1 VPNDGLGSRL
11 SDKLRQI
18 AAIIFI
24 IYALVSGFAPVMDN
38 VDLGW
43 HVAQG
48 RWMVQHFA
56 FYRHDAFN
64 YPNLGHAVIDE
75 YPLFQVVLYAFW
87 SLGWWGPCLL
97 TSALLAAL
105 LVVLM
110 RAAKGADPY
119 LQSRLLAAMGMM
131 LLLLHVGSM
140 LRPHLV
146 SYLCLATLGAFLIK
160 HRDPRSWTEFWPMAL
175 LQIAWTNCH
184 SAFVIGPAMVGLF
197 GAEATL
203 RRWWRESAFPRATA
217 LAWLGAFVFV
227 LLACLVNPYGVARFQ
242 PPFVQEHLESIRAY
256 VGEMEPLPA
265 GVQTSFFY
273 FLAFFGVWFVLSRPQ
288 WRGLS
293 LAFVLL
299 AAFFFLEALDARKAW
314 PIFGVMLPLVVL
326 SERAFAAPRE
336 KQASVG
342 LLAANFAI
350 ASCIVAALV
359 ATWQAI
365 PGQWREVTAGHSELS
380 HEAVAWMKAHN
391 IQGKLFHRCEDGG
404 LLQMEGFTQTFSD
417 TGFGKFDEAFIHE
430 TGLVNERP
438 ALVPRYLAAYKPDYV
453 VCSNWC
459 YQWPYYLKQTGWR
472 LIFYSPNSSVWTRSE
487 TRPDLP
493 TVSDDQIEAAFDL
506 DLNANGMPSDIALLG
521 RNIIAL
527 NSLGLGD
534 FSYTKLTGL
543 PQEYHEAAWY
553 WEAARILCFD
563 PPPFT
568 SAQRSALAESTGA
581 HGINFHTCAPFAAED
596 LAAQAHGKAVL
607 STLKSFRSDTLANST
622 AQLLVKSELEW
633 NDPDALILA
642 RRTDCWDLRNGRHWM
657 YLAEAEERWGSL
669 DAARAAWRKA
679 VFYYP
684 DDDELM
690 KAAADFAAKHDDAQ
704 LKQTIA
710 DSAKVYGAP

>member
-1 VPNDGLGSRL
+1 MGPRL
-11 SDKLRQI
+11 TDKLRQI
-18 AAIIFI
+18 ASIIFI
-24 IYALVSGFAPVMDN
+24 IYAFVAGFVPVMDN

-87 SLGWWGPCLL
+87 SVGWWGPCLL
-97 TSALLAAL
+97 TSALLVAL
-105 LVVLM
+105 LVVLI
-110 RAAKGADPY
+110 RATKGADAF
-119 LQSRLLAAMGMM
+119 LQSRVLAAIGMM
-131 LLLLHVGSM
+131 LLLLHVGSI

-160 HRDPRSWTEFWPMAL
+160 HRDARSWTEFRPVAL

-184 SAFVIGPAMVGLF
+184 SAFVIGPALVGLF
-197 GAEATL
+197 GAEVTL
-203 RRWWRESAFPRATA
+203 RHWIADRTFPRAAAFT
-217 LAWLGAFVFV
+217 WLGAFALV
-227 LLACLVNPYGVARFQ
+227 LLACFVNPDGYARFQ
-242 PPFVQEHLESIRAY
+242 PPLVQEHLESIRAY

-265 GVQTSFFY
+265 SVQGSFFW
-273 FLAFFGVWFVLSRPQ
+273 FLAFFALWFVLSRPQ

-299 AAFFFLEALDARKAW
+299 AAFFFHEALDARKAW

-326 SERAFAAPRE
+326 SERAFATPRE
-336 KQASVG
+336 KQAGFG

-350 ASCIVAALV
+350 ASSIVAALV

-365 PGQWREVTAGHSELS
+365 PGQWREIAAGHSELS

-459 YQWPYYLKQTGWR
+459 FQWPYYLKQEGWR
-472 LIFYSPNSSVWTRSE
+472 LVFYSQNSSVWTRSE
-487 TRPDLP
+487 TRPDLK
-493 TVSDDQIEAAFDL
+493 TVTDDGIKAAFDR
-506 DLNANGMPSDIALLG
+506 DLASNGIPPEIALYG

-534 FSYTKLTGL
+534 FAYAKMNNQIS
-543 PQEYHEAAWY
+543 ADWY
-553 WEAARILCFD
+553 WEAARLMSYGE
-563 PPPFT
+563 PPASPRQADFMKTASDGYNAGECEFYALGVYERGDWEKALGYSPSDFSKFTNT
-568 SAQRSALAESTGA
+568 SAQLVLRIELDRDIPSSYTLPNALA
-581 HGINFHTCAPFAAED
+581 
-596 LAAQAHGKAVL
+596 
-607 STLKSFRSDTLANST
+607 
-622 AQLLVKSELEW
+622 
-633 NDPDALILA
+633 LA
-642 RRTDCWDLRNGRHWM
+642 RRTDCWDLRNGKHWQ

-690 KAAADFAAKHDDAQ
+690 KAAADFAAKHDDAA
-704 LKQTIA
+704 LKQAIA
-710 DSAKVYGAP
+710 DSAKVYGAQ

>member
-1 VPNDGLGSRL
+1 MGPRL
-11 SDKLRQI
+11 TDKLRQI
-18 AAIIFI
+18 AALIFI
-24 IYALVSGFAPVMDN
+24 IYALVAGFAPVMDN

-56 FYRHDAFN
+56 FYRHDVFN

-87 SLGWWGPCLL
+87 SVGWWGPCLL
-97 TSALLAAL
+97 TSALLIAL

-110 RAAKGADPY
+110 RAAKGADAF
-119 LQSRLLAAMGMM
+119 LQSRLLAAFGMM
-131 LLLLHVGSM
+131 LLLLHIGSL

-146 SYLCLATLGAFLIK
+146 SYLCLATLGVFLIR

-175 LQIAWTNCH
+175 LQIAWTNSH

-197 GAEATL
+197 GAEVTL
-203 RRWWRESAFPRATA
+203 RRWWRDRIFPKTTA
-217 LAWLGAFVFV
+217 LTWLGAFALV
-227 LLACLVNPYGVARFQ
+227 LLACFVNPYGVARFQ
-242 PPFVQEHLESIRAY
+242 PPLIQEHLESIRAY

-265 GVQTSFFY
+265 GAQRSFFY
-273 FLAFFGVWFVLSRPQ
+273 FLAFFGAWFVLSRPQ

-293 LAFVLL
+293 LAFVVL
-299 AAFFFLEALDARKAW
+299 AAFFFHEALDARKAW

-336 KQASVG
+336 KQAGVG

-359 ATWQAI
+359 ATWQ
-365 PGQWREVTAGHSELS
+365 GQPAQWHEVRLGHSELS
-380 HEAVAWMKAHN
+380 HEAVAWMKSHN
-391 IQGKLFHRCEDGG
+391 IQGKIFHRCEDGG
-404 LLQMEGFTQTFSD
+404 LLQMEGFPQTFSD

-459 YQWPYYLKQTGWR
+459 YQWPYYLKQAGWR
-472 LIFYSPNSSVWTRSE
+472 LIFYRPNSLVWTRIGI
-487 TRPDLP
+487 RPDLP
-493 TVSDDQIEAAFDL
+493 TVTETEIRAMSDDQIASSHV
-506 DLNANGMPSDIALLG
+506 PSNIALFG
-521 RNIIAL
+521 RNVLAL
-527 NSLGLGD
+527 NSLGFGD
-534 FSYTKLTGL
+534 SAYVQLTTTSPDFARQG
-543 PQEYHEAAWY
+543 WY
-553 WEAARILCFD
+553 WEAALILCFD
-563 PPPFT
+563 VPPLSPELRKEFSDRVPWLQQT
-568 SAQRSALAESTGA
+568 DPALATA
-581 HGINFHTCAPFAAED
+581 TNAFTAYAVHAAGHD
-596 LAAQAHGKAVL
+596 AKALAALRGTPLNNASAEL
-607 STLKSFRSDTLANST
+607 LAK
-622 AQLLVKSELEW
+622 LELDR
-633 NDPDALILA
+633 NDPAALELA
-642 RRTDCWDLRNGRHWM
+642 RRTDCWDLRNGKHWQ

-669 DAARAAWRKA
+669 DTARAAWRKA

-690 KAAADFAAKHDDAQ
+690 KAAADFAVKHDDAA
-704 LKQTIA
+704 LKQAIT
-710 DSAKVYGAP
+710 DSAKVYGAQ

>member
-1 VPNDGLGSRL
+1 MGPRL
-11 SDKLRQI
+11 TAKLHFI
-18 AAIIFI
+18 AALLFVV
-24 IYALVSGFAPVMDN
+24 YAMCAGFAPVMDN

-48 RWMVQHFA
+48 RWMVQHLA
-56 FYRHDAFN
+56 FYSHDAFN
-64 YPNLGHAVIDE
+64 YPNLGHAIIDE

-97 TSALLAAL
+97 TSALLVTL

-110 RAAKGADPY
+110 RGAKGADAF
-119 LQSRLLAAMGMM
+119 LQSRLLAALGMM
-131 LLLLHVGSM
+131 LLLLHIGSL

-146 SYLCLATLGAFLIK
+146 SYVCLATLGVFLIR
-160 HRDPRSWTEFWPMAL
+160 HREAHSWKEFWPMAL
-175 LQIAWTNCH
+175 LQIAWTNSH
-184 SAFVIGPAMVGLF
+184 SAFVIGPALVGLF
-197 GAEATL
+197 GVEVTL
-203 RRWWRESAFPRATA
+203 RSWWRERIFPRAAA
-217 LAWLGAFVFV
+217 LTWLGAFAFV

-265 GVQTSFFY
+265 GAQHAFFY
-273 FLAFFGVWFVLSRPQ
+273 FLIFFALWFVLSRPQ

-299 AAFFFLEALDARKAW
+299 AAFFFHEALDARKAW

-336 KQASVG
+336 KEAGVG
-342 LLAANFAI
+342 LLAANFSI
-350 ASCIVAALV
+350 ASCIVASLV

-365 PGQWREVTAGHSELS
+365 PGQWKEIAAGHSELS

-404 LLQMEGFTQTFSD
+404 LLQMEGFPQTFSD

-438 ALVPRYLAAYKPDYV
+438 ALIPRYLAAYKPDYV

-459 YQWPYYLKQTGWR
+459 FQWPYYLKQAGWR
-472 LIFYSPNSSVWTRSE
+472 LIFYSPNSSVWTQAE
-487 TRPDLP
+487 TRTELP
-493 TVSDDQIEAAFDL
+493 TVTDDEIKTAFDH
-506 DLNANGMPSDIALLG
+506 DMKANGVPLDIALFG
-521 RNIIAL
+521 RSIIAL
-527 NSLGLGD
+527 NSLGLSD
-534 FSYTKLTGL
+534 FASGKLAGRSVES
-543 PQEYHEAAWY
+543 QHEPWY
-553 WEAARILCFD
+553 WEAARLLYFDEPKVSPVIREQFMNASRLSRTFDDNIEEFYALCLDANGNTKDALSILKATPPAQLPD
-563 PPPFT
+563 PFVTTLLKIELGQNDP
-568 SAQRSALAESTGA
+568 AALA
-581 HGINFHTCAPFAAED
+581 
-596 LAAQAHGKAVL
+596 
-607 STLKSFRSDTLANST
+607 
-622 AQLLVKSELEW
+622 
-633 NDPDALILA
+633 LA
-642 RRTDCWDLRNGRHWM
+642 RRTDCWDLRNGKHWQ

-690 KAAADFAAKHDDAQ
+690 KAASEFAAKHDDAE
-704 LKQTIA
+704 LKQAIA

>member
-1 VPNDGLGSRL
+1 MGPRL
-11 SDKLRQI
+11 TDKLRQI
-18 AAIIFI
+18 AALLFI
-24 IYALVSGFAPVMDN
+24 TYALVAGFAPVMDN

-56 FYRHDAFN
+56 FYRHDVFN

-87 SLGWWGPCLL
+87 SVGWWGPSLL
-97 TSALLAAL
+97 TSALLVAL

-110 RAAKGADPY
+110 RAAKGADAF
-119 LQSRLLAAMGMM
+119 LQSRLLAALGMM
-131 LLLLHVGSM
+131 LLLLHIGSL

-146 SYLCLATLGAFLIK
+146 SYLCLATLGAFLIR
-160 HRDPRSWTEFWPMAL
+160 HRHPRSWTEFWPMAL
-175 LQIAWTNCH
+175 LQIAWTNSH

-197 GAEATL
+197 GAEVTL
-203 RRWWRESAFPRATA
+203 RRWWGECTFPRAAA
-217 LAWLGAFVFV
+217 LMWLAAFALV
-227 LLACLVNPYGVARFQ
+227 LLACFVNPYGVARFQ
-242 PPFVQEHLESIRAY
+242 PPLIQEHLESIRAY

-265 GVQTSFFY
+265 GAQSSFFY
-273 FLAFFGVWFVLSRPQ
+273 FIAFFGAWFVLSRPQ

-293 LAFVLL
+293 LAFVVL

-314 PIFGVMLPLVVL
+314 PIFGVMLPLIVL

-336 KQASVG
+336 KQAGVG

-350 ASCIVAALV
+350 ATCIVAALV
-359 ATWQAI
+359 ATWQSI
-365 PGQWREVTAGHSELS
+365 PNQWREVAVGHSELS
-380 HEAVAWMKAHN
+380 YEAIAWMKANH

-404 LLQMEGFTQTFSD
+404 LLQIEGFPQTFSD

-459 YQWPYYLKQTGWR
+459 YQWPYYLKQAGWR
-472 LIFYSPNSSVWTRSE
+472 IIFYSPNSSVWTWPE
-487 TRPDLP
+487 TRTDLP
-493 TVSDDQIEAAFDL
+493 TVTDNEIKSAFEHDL
-506 DLNANGMPSDIALLG
+506 AENGVPSQIALYG
-521 RNIIAL
+521 RNLIAL

-534 FSYTKLTGL
+534 FAIGKLKHSISRS
-543 PQEYHEAAWY
+543 QFAWA
-553 WEAARILCFD
+553 WEAARIICFE
-563 PPPFT
+563 PPAATETARQSLQIYADTTKNDSPALREF
-568 SAQRSALAESTGA
+568 SAYWAQGNPAKAKTILQMYPNYPLHNAE
-581 HGINFHTCAPFAAED
+581 
-596 LAAQAHGKAVL
+596 
-607 STLKSFRSDTLANST
+607 
-622 AQLLVKSELEW
+622 AQLFLKIELDQS
-633 NDPDALILA
+633 DPAALPLA

-684 DDDELM
+684 DDGELM
-690 KAAADFAAKHDDAQ
+690 KAAAEFAAKHDDAE
-704 LKQTIA
+704 LKQAIA
-710 DSAKVYGAP
+710 DSAKVYGVQ

>member
-1 VPNDGLGSRL
+1 MGPRL
-11 SDKLRQI
+11 TDKLRLI
-18 AAIIFI
+18 AAIIFLA
-24 IYALVSGFAPVMDN
+24 YALVAGFVPVMDN

-87 SLGWWGPCLL
+87 CVGWWGPCLL
-97 TSALLAAL
+97 TSALLVAL
-105 LVVLM
+105 LVVLV
-110 RAAKGADPY
+110 RAAKGADPF
-119 LQSRLLAAMGMM
+119 LQSRLLAAIGMM
-131 LLLLHVGSM
+131 LLLLHVGSL

-175 LQIAWTNCH
+175 LQIAWTNSH
-184 SAFVIGPAMVGLF
+184 SAFVICPALVGLF
-197 GAEATL
+197 GAEVTL
-203 RRWWRESAFPRATA
+203 RRWWRERTFPRATA
-217 LAWLGAFVFV
+217 LTWLGALAFV
-227 LLACLVNPYGVARFQ
+227 LLACFVNPYGVARFY
-242 PPFVQEHLESIRAY
+242 PPLVQEHLESIRAY

-265 GVQTSFFY
+265 GVQGSFFW

-293 LAFVLL
+293 LAFVVL
-299 AAFFFLEALDARKAW
+299 AAFFFHEALDARKAW
-314 PIFGVMLPLVVL
+314 PIFGVMLPLIVL
-326 SERAFAAPRE
+326 SERAFSTPRE
-336 KQASVG
+336 KQAGLG

-365 PGQWREVTAGHSELS
+365 PVQWREVAAGHSELS
-380 HEAVAWMKAHN
+380 HEAVAWMKANH

-459 YQWPYYLKQTGWR
+459 FQWPYYLKQSGWR
-472 LIFYSPNSSVWTRSE
+472 LIFYSPNSSVWTESQTRS
-487 TRPDLP
+487 DLP
-493 TVSDDQIEAAFDL
+493 TVSDDQIKTAFDA
-506 DLNANGMPSDIALLG
+506 DMRQNGVASDGARFG
-521 RNIIAL
+521 RNLITLHSSGLDEYAIKMLIHFIAR
-527 NSLGLGD
+527 SQ
-534 FSYTKLTGL
+534 F
-543 PQEYHEAAWY
+543 AWT
-553 WEAARILCFD
+553 WEAARIICF
-563 PPPFT
+563 
-568 SAQRSALAESTGA
+568 E
-581 HGINFHTCAPFAAED
+581 APTASEKDRQPLEIYLGEKSPVLREFQAYW
-596 LAAQAHGKAVL
+596 AQADEAKATAIL
-607 STLKSFRSDTLANST
+607 GTFQNRPMSNAE
-622 AQLLVKSELEW
+622 AQLLLKIKLDQ
-633 NDPDALILA
+633 NDTTALPLA
-642 RRTDCWDLRNGRHWM
+642 RRTDCWDLRNGKHWQ

-690 KAAADFAAKHDDAQ
+690 KAAADFAAKHDDAA
-704 LKQTIA
+704 LKQAIT